1 VFAHKSAHV
10 SGLTGGPGYWYTASG
25 LSIVKPRI
33 QDMSNVTTEKGGA
46 FFLLEN
52 KYTFS
57 FLFSFTVFSLWE
69 RKEFFQVGTDVAFNG
84 VCLKRRKVRRLARP
98 EQLIR
103 LL

>member
-1 VFAHKSAHV
+1 MCPRIW
-10 SGLTGGPGYWYTASG
+10 TYWGPGYWYTASG

-69 RKEFFQVGTDVAFNG
+69 RKEFHHVGTDVALNG
-84 VCLKRRKVRRLARP
+84 VCRKKRKVRRLARP